1 MFEQT
6 FVQGAG
12 GVKPWTLVVSLLG
25 QTSLIGTTLLIPL
38 LYTLEIPIQ
47 DLARHIL
54 LVAPPPPPP
63 PAPQAQA
70 AAPAPQPPS
79 RFEVELRAPREIP
92 EEVALVNDIENAA
105 TAPGPGLR
113 GAMGGVP
120 GGIPGGVLT
129 LAGHN
134 PMDILPPAPIRVG
147 GNVQAA
153 RITHRVMPV
162 YPDEA
167 SEERIEGT
175 VKLEATL
182 TREGTIKELRVVEG
196 PPLLAEAA
204 VEAVRQWRYRPT
216 LLNGEPAEVLTF
228 ITVTFKARELTPK
241 EQKELRKRKRK
252 KNG

>member
-12 GVKPWTLVVSLLG
+12 GVKPWTFVVSLLG
-25 QTSLIGTTLLIPL
+25 QTSLIGMTLLIPL
-38 LYTLEIPIQ
+38 LYTLEIPLQ
-47 DLARHIL
+47 DLADHIL
-54 LVAPPPPPP
+54 LIAPAPPP
-63 PAPQAQA
+63 PAPEPQVQA
-70 AAPAPQPPS
+70 AAPAPKPPS
-79 RFEVELRAPREIP
+79 RFEAELTAPREIP
-92 EEVALVNDIENAA
+92 EEVALVNDIDNGA
-105 TAPGPGLR
+105 TVPGLG

-120 GGIPGGVLT
+120 GGIPGGVLS

-167 SEERIEGT
+167 SEDRIEGA

-196 PPLLAEAA
+196 HPLLADAA

-216 LLNGEPAEVLTF
+216 LLNGVPAEVMTF
-228 ITVTFKARELTPK
+228 ITIEFKARELTPK
-241 EQKELRKRKRK
+241 ELKELRKRKKK